1 MKNRIIRGLIV
12 GIAVFIITLILY
24 YLNLFCVLE
33 WKSWDLRLHLFSH
46 PSQASDDIVLFLIDQ
61 ESLDVYERGQ
71 GVSWPWP
78 REMYSYIIQYCMKG
92 KVKALLIDFIFS
104 ESSVYGVEDDLS
116 LAEAMAQSENIF
128 LPIFLSHEEKES
140 EEAAL
145 HLLKRFSFS
154 EKNLSPEAE
163 FQMKSVSLPIEPFLS
178 SVFGV
183 GNVNFASDKDGIY
196 RRIPLLFTLD
206 NLILPSLPLAIV
218 NFIKEEQKFPCVP
231 LDDSGQM
238 IINYHGPTGTYPSYS
253 IAAIINSFA
262 LMEQGKIPQI
272 PPDEFAGKIVLV
284 GGSAPGIL
292 DLRPTPLSAVCPGVE
307 IQAIV
312 IDNLLNEDFIRVPSK
327 FLFFLFLGIF
337 SLLTGLGMSLFKKIW
352 TIILFIFFCI
362 ALPACAACLAFLS
375 GYWLE
380 FVAPEFAV
388 LLSIVTATL
397 LNYSFEGRQRR
408 FIKRVFRHYLNPHVI
423 ERLIKNPSML
433 QLGGEK
439 RDISSFFSDVA
450 GFTSISESLSPE
462 DLVNLLNA
470 YLSEMTDIILSS
482 GGTLDKY
489 EGDAIIAFWNAPL
502 DQPDHALR
510 ACRAALRCQRR
521 LEELRP
527 GFHEQ
532 FGHELYIRI
541 GINSGPA
548 VVGNMGSHN
557 RFDYT
562 AMGDTINLASRLEGV
577 CKLYKVPILI
587 GEATHEKVKNT
598 IVSREVDFIRV
609 VGKKK
614 PVRVFEAIGEKN
626 EVTSSRLEKIEIFQQ
641 ALNSYRSR
649 QWEKAQ
655 SLFQKLGDD
664 KLAEIYIE
672 RLQHLRESPPPK
684 EWSGVYDLREK

>member
-1 MKNRIIRGLIV
+1 MKNRFIRGLIV
-12 GIAVFIITLILY
+12 GVAVFIITLILY

-46 PSQASDDIVLFLIDQ
+46 PSQASNDIVLFLIDQ
-61 ESLDVYERGQ
+61 ESLDVYEREQ

-104 ESSVYGVEDDLS
+104 ESSVYGVEDDLL

-128 LPIFLSHEEKES
+128 LPIFMSYEEKKS

-154 EKNLSPEAE
+154 EKILSPEAE
-163 FQMKSVSLPIEPFLS
+163 FQMKSVSLPIEHFLS
-178 SVFGV
+178 SVYGV

-462 DLVNLLNA
+462 DLVSLLNA

-521 LEELRP
+521 LEELRLD
-527 GFHEQ
+527 FYEQ

-626 EVTSSRLEKIEIFQQ
+626 EVTSSRLEKIEIFKQ

-672 RLQHLRESPPPK
+672 RLQHLREFPPPK